1 MVVYLVILV
10 IFAILLS
17 TALLYD
23 DKQKN
28 KM

>member
-1 MVVYLVILV
+1 MIVYLVILV

-17 TALLYD
+17 TTLLYD